1 MDGYNM
7 FFRYARHCTV
17 IIKNAI
23 HGKGV
28 NILASRKVN
37 LVPRGR
43 DRIICWL
50 VYRFPLWDSALR
62 KL

>member
-1 MDGYNM
+1 MDGYNS

-28 NILASRKVN
+28 NILASRKPN

-43 DRIICWL
+43 DRRIFWR